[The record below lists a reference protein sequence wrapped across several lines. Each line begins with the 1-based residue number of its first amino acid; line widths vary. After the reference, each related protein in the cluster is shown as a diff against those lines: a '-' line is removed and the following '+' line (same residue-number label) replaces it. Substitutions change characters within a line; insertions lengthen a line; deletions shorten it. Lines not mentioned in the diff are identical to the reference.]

1 NTRRIVDRWLQRSGH
16 TAKPVMELG
25 SVEAIKQL
33 VGAGLGW
40 AVLPGLAVRGAAVPA
55 DIATRP
61 LSPRLTRT
69 LGLVMRRDKHLS
81 RGLREMVAALKELSD
96 R

>member
-1 NTRRIVDRWLQRSGH
+1 
-16 TAKPVMELG
+16 MELG

-33 VGAGLGW
+33 VRAGLGW
-40 AVLPGLAVRGAAVPA
+40 AVLPGLAVRGTAAPT
-55 DIATRP
+55 DIATRA
-61 LSPRLTRT
+61 LSPRLTRA

-81 RGLREMVAALKELSD
+81 RGLREMVVALKGLSE